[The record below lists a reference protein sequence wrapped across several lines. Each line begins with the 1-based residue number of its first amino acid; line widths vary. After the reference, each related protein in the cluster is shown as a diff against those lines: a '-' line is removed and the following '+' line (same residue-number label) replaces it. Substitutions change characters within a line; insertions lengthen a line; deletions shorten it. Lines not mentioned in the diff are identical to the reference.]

1 MFISEIRFKKKVP
14 WDVLSQR
21 TPPSAAPI
29 CPSGKMAQGQVHSAC
44 TPHPQP
50 YSPQRLMCSLLSRE
64 MGSVNRKGV
73 IAFPTLKE
81 QFSVSVSTSQNIQLP
96 RKSHSYTLG
105 NLSFSETQRRRSC
118 ILRDGPARTCP
129 RISSHRTKGTA
140 LGAQTGAVWALSAA
154 ICSSGLFPLSSVWHL
169 PAGPHV
175 GPATVSGC
183 N

>member
-81 QFSVSVSTSQNIQLP
+81 QFSASVSTSQNIQLP

-105 NLSFSETQRRRSC
+105 NLSLLRNTKAEELHSARWSCSDLPQNKQPPNKGHSTGGSDRGSLGPVCSHLFLRAFSPFFRLAPACRASRR
-118 ILRDGPARTCP
+118 P
-129 RISSHRTKGTA
+129 SHC
-140 LGAQTGAVWALSAA
+140 V
-154 ICSSGLFPLSSVWHL
+154 GL
-169 PAGPHV
+169 
-175 GPATVSGC
+175 
-183 N
+183 